1 MTFLQRFLGPR
12 GDGKIDK
19 LRELP
24 ALELLTEAELA
35 QVAAAGE
42 LALITAGSVLLQ
54 EGQRARWCYLV
65 LAGSLRPS
73 DEPAHD
79 GTAAP
84 DGTPAN
90 NAPAATV
97 IAKTDLVV
105 LAMSAHQF
113 QALLKSCP
121 GFARVLDGSLSH
133 QTAAVLAPSRSP
145 RPVLQLVGGA

>member
-12 GDGKIDK
+12 GDGKIGK

-24 ALELLTEAELA
+24 ALEALTEAELA
-35 QVAAAGE
+35 EVAAAGE

-73 DEPAHD
+73 DDPGH
-79 GTAAP
+79 AP
-84 DGTPAN
+84 TVV
-90 NAPAATV
+90 AT
-97 IAKTDLVV
+97 TDLVV
-105 LAMSAHQF
+105 LAMSATDF
-113 QALLKSCP
+113 QALLQACP
-121 GFARVLDGSLSH
+121 GFARAVDGSLTH
-133 QTAAVLAPSRSP
+133 QTTAVVAPSRSP